1 VNLTNH
7 LMKLSINW
15 LRSYYATVT
24 FSNDHVTV
32 ESSVLNPSERA
43 DLANHLREVADD
55 LSPIS
60 EEPQ

>member
-7 LMKLSINW
+7 LMKLSIHW
-15 LRSYYATVT
+15 LGRYNATVT
-24 FSNDHVTV
+24 FSNDRVTV
-32 ESSVLNPSERA
+32 ESNVLNPSERA

>member
-1 VNLTNH
+1 
-7 LMKLSINW
+7 MKLSINW

>member
-1 VNLTNH
+1 
-7 LMKLSINW
+7 MKLSIHW
-15 LRSYYATVT
+15 LGRDNATVT

-55 LSPIS
+55 LSPSS
-60 EEPQ
+60 EEP